1 MRKMPEILAIIGGGK
16 KGKSFEEDD
25 MEEESPASESGSASR
40 DEKLALVDELA
51 SAMGVKVK
59 DREGVV
65 DALEALVMA
74 CK

>member
-1 MRKMPEILAIIGGGK
+1 MGKMPEILAIIGGGK
-16 KGKSFEEDD
+16 KGKSYDDD
-25 MEEESPASESGSASR
+25 MEEESSASESGSASR

-65 DALEALVMA
+65 DAFEALVMA

>member
-1 MRKMPEILAIIGGGK
+1 MGKMPEILAIIGGGK
-16 KGKSFEEDD
+16 KGKSYDDD

-59 DREGVV
+59 DRDGVV
-65 DALEALVMA
+65 DAFEALVMA